1 MKQKSTAYSIERKQA
16 QEEFYESKERLSL
29 LFDTVSDCI
38 CLVKVEP
45 DNRNRILA
53 VNKALLNETGFTD
66 EQIIGKTVDEVIPKE
81 EVEFVERKC
90 KAKSLI
96 QAFYLQ

>member
-1 MKQKSTAYSIERKQA
+1 MKQRSTAYSIGGKQA

-53 VNKALLNETGFTD
+53 VNKALLNSAFFNNVGFR
-66 EQIIGKTVDEVIPKE
+66 GV
-81 EVEFVERKC
+81 RM
-90 KAKSLI
+90 
-96 QAFYLQ
+96 

>member
-1 MKQKSTAYSIERKQA
+1 MKQRSTAYSIGGKQA

-29 LFDTVSDCI
+29 LFDSVSGCI
-38 CLVKVEP
+38 YLVKVEP

-53 VNKALLNETGFTD
+53 VNKALLNDTGFTD
-66 EQIIGKTVDEVIPKE
+66 EQIIGKTVDEVIPEE

-96 QAFYLQ
+96 QAFYL

>member
-1 MKQKSTAYSIERKQA
+1 MKQKSTAYCMERKQA
-16 QEEFYESKERLSL
+16 QEEFPESKEHLSL
-29 LFDTVSDCI
+29 LFDRVSDCI

-53 VNKALLNETGFTD
+53 VNKALLNDIGFTD
-66 EQIIGKTVDEVIPKE
+66 EQIIGKTVDEVIPEE